1 MKRLDA
7 EAVTASML
15 EVLNS
20 LSLPAQNIV
29 AQSYDGASTF
39 VEVVSGVQTRRRSPS
54 NCVGLHI
61 HCCAHRLNL
70 AAVGCISSLKK
81 ASELIKQLRL
91 IYGFFSQSVVHAKL
105 GETKEL
111 HGLSTSELKRHSDTR
126 WCCQHASCKNARI
139 LPPATIDTLNHFA
152 ESDDPKDRE
161 RRGDSLGILGI
172 IDTLWV
178 FNLCMIEEVLRKCK
192 SLHLLL
198 QSPEL
203 DLNAAIVL
211 IKATQGDVSEELD
224 AIERGADTSSC
235 DNVWQSFEA
244 LRDDL
249 DLSAP
254 RRRPVGRARRDAA
267 ADEAVVYDTPDDYR
281 LKVYAPTLH
290 AVVEELDQASRLP
303 LQGLRAF

>member
-1 MKRLDA
+1 M
-7 EAVTASML
+7 
-15 EVLNS
+15 
-20 LSLPAQNIV
+20 
-29 AQSYDGASTF
+29 
-39 VEVVSGVQTRRRSPS
+39 
-54 NCVGLHI
+54 
-61 HCCAHRLNL
+61 NL

-178 FNLCMIEEVLRKCK
+178 FNLCMMEEVLRKCK

-290 AVVEELDQASRLP
+290 AVVEELDRRFGKETFVTFRGIEAPSPKSPSFLNFDKTIP
-303 LQGLRAF
+303 LAQQFDFNLEDLRDDFETCKRILVRGHRGTAMTLKLLRVSQSS